1 MSRRPRDPSRGQWD
15 GIPMSRTSI
24 GPRSTARVLVCA
36 LVLALLVT
44 LLVVSAPPARAA
56 MTVTV
61 TLDKASYLS
70 GDTATATA
78 IVYRTPG
85 PGNYTYSWRVSV
97 LFGGVVA
104 SELNGNST
112 YRYAIPLDFEGT
124 LIFRVDV
131 HDGTD
136 VESGTRS
143 AGVSIAYM
151 SLMLDRADFSP
162 GDTINAFYGVSSRV
176 ITNPRYDYEVEDS
189 AGTTVLSG
197 NTTTSTSFSFR
208 SPNPASPS
216 YTFRVVASQGSN
228 STEAQISIFQASGVI
243 LGMTFDRPTY
253 APGETIRVHLSLTPR
268 GTTALPS
275 QFRWSV
281 TLGLAGVVASATT
294 TRPEVDLLITVPQGT
309 GNGELLLIAQEFN
322 TGGTSIQAVRIGAAN
337 PLWSTEI
344 AGMPAFAVLL
354 ALLFVLLLIALAVLW
369 RRMGGGRAP
378 VPTQSAGMA
387 PPPPPEAPR
396 HATASP
402 MSVACK
408 NCGKNIDLTTSKR
421 PIEVMCPSCGETQ
434 LIT

>member
-1 MSRRPRDPSRGQWD
+1 
-15 GIPMSRTSI
+15 MSRTSI
-24 GPRSTARVLVCA
+24 GRRSTARVLACA

-97 LFGGVVA
+97 LFGGVLA

-124 LIFRVDV
+124 LVFRVDV

-143 AGVSIAYM
+143 ASVSMAYM

-162 GDTINAFYGVSSRV
+162 GNTINAFYGVSSRV

-189 AGTTVLSG
+189 AGTIVLSG
-197 NTTTSTSFSFR
+197 NTTSTSFAFR
-208 SPNPASPS
+208 TPSPASPS

-275 QFRWSV
+275 QFRWFV

-309 GNGELLLIAQEFN
+309 GNGDLLLIGQEFN

-378 VPTQSAGMA
+378 GPTQPAGMA
-387 PPPPPEAPR
+387 PPPPPAPR
-396 HATASP
+396 HAAASP

>member
-1 MSRRPRDPSRGQWD
+1 
-15 GIPMSRTSI
+15 MSRTSI

-294 TRPEVDLLITVPQGT
+294 TTRPEVDLLITVPQGT